1 MKLINKK
8 YIFTLSAFFLTL
20 YFHAA
25 FGQQIIP
32 QQRLTDYTNAGLK
45 DSLPAADSFINV
57 LDLGAIPNDGTA
69 DDDAFQSALD
79 LAVGQ
84 VAEVWIP
91 AGEYNLT
98 QPLNLSSGTYLTGVS
113 ADSVL
118 LKFELP
124 QANNLIAANG
134 SLTNDT
140 TPIQPANTFD
150 TVLICTDTSHSIV
163 PGDVLLLHQDAEDYV
178 TSDWALQAMG
188 QIVEVADTMDN
199 KIFIHEE
206 IRHDYPAG
214 NNPCLIRMEPLEN
227 LSVSNLSIERTDSHD
242 QQASNIKFQY
252 VRNAKVHAIISANC
266 IFSHISVRYASHVL
280 IEGSYFHHAH
290 DYGGGG
296 RGYGVEISFATGE
309 CLVVNNVF
317 EHLRHSMLLQA
328 CSNGNVFAYNYSK
341 DAYWDED
348 YLPAESAGDLV
359 LHGNY
364 PYRNLFEGN
373 IAQNLVVDNSH
384 GINGPNNA
392 FFRNRLEKYGIFMN
406 TGPATDS
413 VIYVGNEITDNG
425 FLTGLYQL
433 EGSGHIEHAN
443 LQYDTWHP
451 DGTDYLET
459 QSLFRE
465 YAPCY
470 FTEAGIPWP
479 FAGPPYALDENI
491 NPAQQRYEAGNMVFE
506 GCDQPVSVFLKN
518 KQNISM
524 YPNPAVNKVYINGNR
539 ENPFRIYLYN
549 AMGYMLKSFDVQPPL
564 PSSIDITDIK
574 SGVYFIVA
582 PDISFQEKLIILK
595 QR

>member
-1 MKLINKK
+1 MKLNNNIHK
-8 YIFTLSAFFLTL
+8 TLLSILLVVILMQSSYA
-20 YFHAA
+20 
-25 FGQQIIP
+25 QQIIP
-32 QQRLTDYTNAGLK
+32 DDRMTNWEGAGLN
-45 DSLPAADSFINV
+45 DSLPSADTIINV
-57 LDLGAIPNDGTA
+57 LDLGAIPNDGIA
-69 DDDAFQSALD
+69 DDDDFQTALD
-79 LAVGQ
+79 LSVGQ
-84 VAEVWIP
+84 FAEVFIP
-91 AGEYNLT
+91 AGEYRLT
-98 QPLNLSSGTYLTGVS
+98 QKLNLSSGTYLTGAS

-118 LKFELP
+118 LNFELP
-124 QANNLIAANG
+124 QAYDLIAANG
-134 SLTNDT
+134 SPGNDT
-140 TPIQPANTFD
+140 TLIQPASTFD
-150 TVLICTDTSHSIV
+150 TVLICADTAHNIV
-163 PGDVLLLHQDAEDYV
+163 PGDVLLLHQDAGDFV

-206 IRHDYPAG
+206 IRHDYSSE
-214 NNPCLIRMEPLEN
+214 NNPVLIRLNPVTN
-227 LSVSNLSIERTDSHD
+227 ISVSNLSIERTDSHD

-296 RGYGVEISFATGE
+296 RGYGVEISFASGE
-309 CLVVNNVF
+309 CMVVNNVF

-348 YLPAESAGDLV
+348 FLPAESAGDLV

-373 IAQNLVVDNSH
+373 IAQHLVVDNSH
-384 GINGPNNA
+384 GINGPDNA

-425 FLTGLYQL
+425 FLTGLYQI
-433 EGSGHIEHAN
+433 EGIGHIEHAN

-451 DGTDYLET
+451 AGTDHLET
-459 QSLFRE
+459 ESLFRE
-465 YAPCY
+465 QAPCY

-479 FAGPPYALDENI
+479 FVGPPHDLNAYI
-491 NPAQQRYEAGNMVFE
+491 NPAQKRYDAGNMVFE
-506 GCDQPVSVFLKN
+506 ACEQPVNICSDR
-518 KQNISM
+518 KQKLSI
-524 YPNPAVNKVYINGNR
+524 YPNPATHSIYFDGKIQKPLN
-539 ENPFRIYLYN
+539 IYLYN
-549 AMGYMLKSFDVQPPL
+549 MMGKQMKTFHIHPPL
-564 PSSIDITDIK
+564 PFDMDITDMK
-574 SGVYFIVA
+574 PGLYFIAA
-582 PDISFQEKLIILK
+582 PEISFKGKLIIL
-595 QR
+595 R